1 MNDHLQTGDE
11 SSFIILPSNAEIVLD
26 ELKKV
31 LKSKLATT
39 PEQELALELLI
50 SIEKGYRRELKTE

>member
-1 MNDHLQTGDE
+1 MNDATG
-11 SSFIILPSNAEIVLD
+11 FIVLPSNAEIVLD

-31 LKSKLATT
+31 LKNKLATT

-50 SIEKGYRRELKTE
+50 SIEKGYRRELKAE